1 MQGANPC
8 PHTYAAIGCM
18 SRMAAPQ
25 EETHERGMFPPPL
38 QSKSERSLLHER
50 EVGRDPDF
58 GASGSFIKPSYQ
70 IERGGADIWAE

>member
-38 QSKSERSLLHER
+38 HQNLK
-50 EVGRDPDF
+50 
-58 GASGSFIKPSYQ
+58 GASYMN
-70 IERGGADIWAE
+70 ERLEEIPILGLPVPLSNPAIR